1 MIKDLNHIY
10 GGIFESALIQEIN
23 QVGTYREIEAGTEII
38 RTGEYIKSI
47 PLLLSGAIKVIREY
61 DDGEELLLY
70 YVEEGNTC
78 SMSMS
83 CCVEQRKSQIKAVAE
98 LDTLI
103 IMIPIKKME
112 EWLGR
117 YQSWRT
123 FVFSNYQNRIEEV
136 LQSLERVAFE
146 RLDERLEDYLK
157 EKARINS
164 EHSVYQTHKEIAEE
178 LHSSRVVISRL
189 LKKLEQMGSIKL
201 HRNHIELINL

>member
-98 LDTLI
+98 LDILI

>member
-10 GGIFESALIQEIN
+10 GSIFESALIQEIN
-23 QVGTYREIEAGTEII
+23 QVGTYREVEAGTEII

-61 DDGEELLLY
+61 DNGEELLLY

-136 LQSLERVAFE
+136 LESLERVAFE

-157 EKARINS
+157 EKARINN
-164 EHSVYQTHKEIAEE
+164 EHSVFQTHKEIAEE

-189 LKKLEQMGSIKL
+189 LKKLEQMGAIKL

>member
-38 RTGEYIKSI
+38 RTGEYIKSV

-189 LKKLEQMGSIKL
+189 LKKLEQMGRIKL

>member
-38 RTGEYIKSI
+38 RSGEYIKSI

-98 LDTLI
+98 LETLL

-146 RLDERLEDYLK
+146 RLDERLEDYLR

-164 EHSVYQTHKEIAEE
+164 ERSVYQTHKEIAEE

-189 LKKLEQMGSIKL
+189 LKKLEQMGHIKL

>member
-164 EHSVYQTHKEIAEE
+164 EHSVFQTHKEIAEE

>member
-38 RTGEYIKSI
+38 RSGEYIKSI

-98 LDTLI
+98 LETLL

-146 RLDERLEDYLK
+146 RLDERLEDYLR

-164 EHSVYQTHKEIAEE
+164 ELSVYQTHKEIAEE

-189 LKKLEQMGSIKL
+189 LKKLEQMGTIKL

>member
-23 QVGTYREIEAGTEII
+23 QVGTYREIEVGTEII

-136 LQSLERVAFE
+136 LESLERVAFE

-157 EKARINS
+157 EKARINN

-189 LKKLEQMGSIKL
+189 LKKLEQMGRIKL

>member
-10 GGIFESALIQEIN
+10 GGSFESALIQEIN

-164 EHSVYQTHKEIAEE
+164 EHSVFQTHKEIAEE

-189 LKKLEQMGSIKL
+189 LKKLEQMGNIKL

>member
-23 QVGTYREIEAGTEII
+23 QVGTYREVEAGTEII

-98 LDTLI
+98 LETLL
-103 IMIPIKKME
+103 IMIPTKKME

-146 RLDERLEDYLK
+146 RLDERLEDYLR

-164 EHSVYQTHKEIAEE
+164 ERSVYQTHKEIAEE

-189 LKKLEQMGSIKL
+189 LKKLEQMGTIKL

>member
-1 MIKDLNHIY
+1 MIKELTGTY
-10 GGIFESALIQEIN
+10 GEIFESALLHEIN
-23 QVGTYREIEAGTEII
+23 QVGTFREIEAGSEII
-38 RTGEYIKSI
+38 RSGEYIKSI
-47 PLLLSGAIKVIREY
+47 PLLLTGAIKVLREY
-61 DDGEELLLY
+61 DNGEELLLY

-83 CCVEQRKSQIKAVAE
+83 CCVEQRKSHIRAVAE
-98 LDTLI
+98 LDTLL
-103 IMIPIKKME
+103 IMIPVQKME

-136 LQSLERVAFE
+136 LESLEKVAFE

-157 EKARINS
+157 EKSRINS
-164 EHSVYQTHKEIAEE
+164 ENSVYQTHKEIAEE

-189 LKKLEQMGSIKL
+189 LKKLEQVGSIKL
-201 HRNHIELINL
+201 HRNHIEIIDL

>member
-1 MIKDLNHIY
+1 MIKELTTTY
-10 GGIFESALIQEIN
+10 GGIFESALLQEIN
-23 QVGTYREIEAGTEII
+23 QVGTFREIEAGSEII
-38 RTGEYIKSI
+38 RSGEYIKSI
-47 PLLLSGAIKVIREY
+47 PLLLTGAIKVLREY
-61 DDGEELLLY
+61 DNGEELLLY

-83 CCVEQRKSQIKAVAE
+83 CCVEQRKSQICAVAE
-98 LDTLI
+98 LDTLL
-103 IMIPIKKME
+103 IMIPVQKME

-136 LQSLERVAFE
+136 LESLEKVAFE

-157 EKARINS
+157 EKSRINNDN
-164 EHSVYQTHKEIAEE
+164 SVYQTHKEIAEE

-189 LKKLEQMGSIKL
+189 LKKLEKVGSIKL
-201 HRNHIELINL
+201 HRNHIEIIDL

>member
-98 LDTLI
+98 LDILI

-164 EHSVYQTHKEIAEE
+164 EHSVFQTHKEIAEE

>member
-1 MIKDLNHIY
+1 MIKELTGTY
-10 GGIFESALIQEIN
+10 GGIFESALLQEIN
-23 QVGTYREIEAGTEII
+23 QVGTFREIEAGSEII
-38 RTGEYIKSI
+38 RSGEYIKSI
-47 PLLLSGAIKVIREY
+47 PLLLTGAIKVLREY
-61 DDGEELLLY
+61 DNGEELLLY

-83 CCVEQRKSQIKAVAE
+83 CCVEQRKSHIRAVAE
-98 LDTLI
+98 LDTLL
-103 IMIPIKKME
+103 IMIPVQKME

-136 LQSLERVAFE
+136 LESLEKVAFE

-157 EKARINS
+157 EKSRINS
-164 EHSVYQTHKEIAEE
+164 ENSVYQTHKEIAEE

-189 LKKLEQMGSIKL
+189 LKKLEQVGSIKL
-201 HRNHIELINL
+201 HRNHIEIIDL

>member
-98 LDTLI
+98 LETLL

-146 RLDERLEDYLK
+146 RLDERLEDYLR

-164 EHSVYQTHKEIAEE
+164 ERSVYQTHKEIAEE

-189 LKKLEQMGSIKL
+189 LKKLEQMGHIKL

>member
-23 QVGTYREIEAGTEII
+23 QVGTYREIEACTEII

-164 EHSVYQTHKEIAEE
+164 EHSVFQTHKEIAEE

-189 LKKLEQMGSIKL
+189 LKKLEQMGNIKL
-201 HRNHIELINL
+201 HLNHIELINL

>member
-38 RTGEYIKSI
+38 RTGENIKSI

-61 DDGEELLLY
+61 DNGEELLLY

-136 LQSLERVAFE
+136 LESLERVAFE

-157 EKARINS
+157 EKARINN
-164 EHSVYQTHKEIAEE
+164 EHSVFQTHKEIAEE

>member
-1 MIKDLNHIY
+1 MIKELTATY
-10 GGIFESALIQEIN
+10 GEIFESALLQEIN
-23 QVGTYREIEAGTEII
+23 QVGTFREIEAGSEII
-38 RTGEYIKSI
+38 RSGEYIKSI
-47 PLLLSGAIKVIREY
+47 PLLLTGAIKVLREY
-61 DDGEELLLY
+61 DNGEELLLY

-83 CCVEQRKSQIKAVAE
+83 CCVEQRKSHIRAVAE
-98 LDTLI
+98 LDTLL
-103 IMIPIKKME
+103 IMIPVQKME

-136 LQSLERVAFE
+136 LESLEKVAFE

-157 EKARINS
+157 EKSRINS
-164 EHSVYQTHKEIAEE
+164 ENSVYQTHKEIAEE

-189 LKKLEQMGSIKL
+189 LKKLEQVGSIKL
-201 HRNHIELINL
+201 HRNHIEIIDL

>member
-23 QVGTYREIEAGTEII
+23 QVGTYREIEVGTAII
-38 RTGEYIKSI
+38 RTGEYIKSV

>member
-38 RTGEYIKSI
+38 RTGENIKSI

-61 DDGEELLLY
+61 DNGEELLLY

-136 LQSLERVAFE
+136 LESLERAAFE

-157 EKARINS
+157 EKARINN
-164 EHSVYQTHKEIAEE
+164 EHSVFQTHKEIAEE

>member
-1 MIKDLNHIY
+1 MIKELNTTY
-10 GGIFESALIQEIN
+10 GEIFESALLQEIN
-23 QVGTYREIEAGTEII
+23 QVGTFREIEAGSEII
-38 RTGEYIKSI
+38 RSGEYIKSI
-47 PLLLSGAIKVIREY
+47 PLLLTGAIKVLREY
-61 DDGEELLLY
+61 DNGEELLLY

-83 CCVEQRKSQIKAVAE
+83 CCVDQRKSHIRAVAE
-98 LDTLI
+98 LDTLL
-103 IMIPIKKME
+103 IMVPVQKME

-136 LQSLERVAFE
+136 LESLEKVAFE

-157 EKARINS
+157 EKSRINN
-164 EHSVYQTHKEIAEE
+164 ENSVYQTHKEIAEE

-189 LKKLEQMGSIKL
+189 LKKLEQVGSIKL
-201 HRNHIELINL
+201 HRNHIEIIDL

>member
-83 CCVEQRKSQIKAVAE
+83 CCVEQRISQIRAVAE

-103 IMIPIKKME
+103 IMIPVKKME

-117 YQSWRT
+117 YQSWRI

-136 LQSLERVAFE
+136 LESLERVAFE

-164 EHSVYQTHKEIAEE
+164 ERSVYQTHKEIAEE

-201 HRNHIELINL
+201 HHNHIELINL

>member
-98 LDTLI
+98 LETLL

-157 EKARINS
+157 EKARINN

-189 LKKLEQMGSIKL
+189 LKKLEQMGRIKL

>member
-1 MIKDLNHIY
+1 MIKELNTTY
-10 GGIFESALIQEIN
+10 GGIFESALLQEIN
-23 QVGTYREIEAGTEII
+23 QVGTFREIEAGSEII
-38 RTGEYIKSI
+38 RSGEYIKSI
-47 PLLLSGAIKVIREY
+47 PLLLTGAIKVLREY
-61 DDGEELLLY
+61 DNGEELLLY

-83 CCVEQRKSQIKAVAE
+83 CCVEQRKSHIRAVAE
-98 LDTLI
+98 LDTLL
-103 IMIPIKKME
+103 IMIPVQKME

-136 LQSLERVAFE
+136 LESLEKVAFE

-157 EKARINS
+157 EKSRINS
-164 EHSVYQTHKEIAEE
+164 ENSVYQTHKEIAEE

-189 LKKLEQMGSIKL
+189 LKKLEQVGSIKL
-201 HRNHIELINL
+201 HRNHIEIIDL

>member
-1 MIKDLNHIY
+1 MIKDLNHVY

-98 LDTLI
+98 LETLI

-117 YQSWRT
+117 YQGWRT

-189 LKKLEQMGSIKL
+189 LKKLEQIGSIKL

>member
-146 RLDERLEDYLK
+146 RLDERLEDYLR
-157 EKARINS
+157 EKARINN
-164 EHSVYQTHKEIAEE
+164 ENSVYQTHKEIAEE

-189 LKKLEQMGSIKL
+189 LKKLEQVGSIKL
-201 HRNHIELINL
+201 HRNHIQIIDL

>member
-103 IMIPIKKME
+103 IMIQIKKME
-112 EWLGR
+112 EGLGR

-164 EHSVYQTHKEIAEE
+164 EHSVFQTHKEIAEE

-189 LKKLEQMGSIKL
+189 LKKLEQMGNIKL

>member
-23 QVGTYREIEAGTEII
+23 QVGTYREIEAGTAII
-38 RTGEYIKSI
+38 RTGEYIKSV

>member
-1 MIKDLNHIY
+1 MIKELTATY
-10 GGIFESALIQEIN
+10 GEIFESALLQEIN
-23 QVGTYREIEAGTEII
+23 QFGTFREIEAGSEII
-38 RTGEYIKSI
+38 RSGEYIKSI
-47 PLLLSGAIKVIREY
+47 PLLLTGAIKVLREY
-61 DDGEELLLY
+61 DNGEELLLY

-83 CCVEQRKSQIKAVAE
+83 CCVEQRKSHIRAVAE
-98 LDTLI
+98 LDTLL
-103 IMIPIKKME
+103 IMIPVQKME

-136 LQSLERVAFE
+136 LESLEKVAFE

-157 EKARINS
+157 EKSRINS
-164 EHSVYQTHKEIAEE
+164 ENSVYQTHKEIAEE

-189 LKKLEQMGSIKL
+189 LKKLEQVGSIKL
-201 HRNHIELINL
+201 HRNHIEIIDL

>member
-1 MIKDLNHIY
+1 MIKELNTTY

-23 QVGTYREIEAGTEII
+23 QVGTFREIEAGSEII
-38 RTGEYIKSI
+38 RSGEYIKSI
-47 PLLLSGAIKVIREY
+47 PLLLTGAIKVLREY
-61 DDGEELLLY
+61 DNGEELLLY

-83 CCVEQRKSQIKAVAE
+83 CCVEQRKSHIRAVAE
-98 LDTLI
+98 LDTLL
-103 IMIPIKKME
+103 IMIPVQKME

-136 LQSLERVAFE
+136 LESLEKVAFE

-157 EKARINS
+157 EKSRINN
-164 EHSVYQTHKEIAEE
+164 ENSVYQTHKEIAEE

-189 LKKLEQMGSIKL
+189 LKKLEQVGSIKL
-201 HRNHIELINL
+201 HRNHIEIIDL

>member
-38 RTGEYIKSI
+38 RSGEYIKSI

-98 LDTLI
+98 LETLL

-146 RLDERLEDYLK
+146 RLDERLEDYLR

-164 EHSVYQTHKEIAEE
+164 ERSVYQTHKEIAEE

-189 LKKLEQMGSIKL
+189 LKKLEQMGTIKL

>member
-10 GGIFESALIQEIN
+10 GGLFESALIQEIN

-61 DDGEELLLY
+61 DNGEELLLY

-83 CCVEQRKSQIKAVAE
+83 CCVEHRKSQIKAVAE
-98 LDTLI
+98 LNTLI

-112 EWLGR
+112 EWLEG

-123 FVFSNYQNRIEEV
+123 FVYSNYQNRIEEV
-136 LQSLERVAFE
+136 LESLERVALE

-157 EKARINS
+157 EKARINN
-164 EHSVYQTHKEIAEE
+164 EHSVFQTHKEIAEE
-178 LHSSRVVISRL
+178 LHS
-189 LKKLEQMGSIKL
+189 
-201 HRNHIELINL
+201 

>member
-38 RTGEYIKSI
+38 RTGEYIKSV

-98 LDTLI
+98 LETLI

-189 LKKLEQMGSIKL
+189 LKKLEQMGRIKL

>member
-1 MIKDLNHIY
+1 MIKELTRTY
-10 GGIFESALIQEIN
+10 GEIFESALLQEIN
-23 QVGTYREIEAGTEII
+23 QVGTFREIEAGSEII
-38 RTGEYIKSI
+38 RSGEYIKSI
-47 PLLLSGAIKVIREY
+47 PLLLTGAIKVLREY
-61 DDGEELLLY
+61 DNGEELLLY

-83 CCVEQRKSQIKAVAE
+83 CCVEQRKSHIRAVAE
-98 LDTLI
+98 LDTLL
-103 IMIPIKKME
+103 IMIPVQKME

-136 LQSLERVAFE
+136 LESLEKVAFE

-157 EKARINS
+157 EKSRINS
-164 EHSVYQTHKEIAEE
+164 ENSVYQTHKEIAEE

-189 LKKLEQMGSIKL
+189 LKKLEQVGSIKL
-201 HRNHIELINL
+201 HRNHIEIIDL

>member
-1 MIKDLNHIY
+1 MIKALNHIY
-10 GGIFESALIQEIN
+10 EGIFESALIQEIN

-164 EHSVYQTHKEIAEE
+164 EHSVFQTHKEIAEE

-189 LKKLEQMGSIKL
+189 LKKLEQMGNIKL

>member
-1 MIKDLNHIY
+1 MIKDLNHVY

-189 LKKLEQMGSIKL
+189 LKKLEQIGSIKL

>member
-1 MIKDLNHIY
+1 MIKELTATY
-10 GGIFESALIQEIN
+10 GGIFESALLQEIN
-23 QVGTYREIEAGTEII
+23 QVGTFREIEAGSEII
-38 RTGEYIKSI
+38 RSGEYIKSI
-47 PLLLSGAIKVIREY
+47 PLLLTGAIKVLREY
-61 DDGEELLLY
+61 DNGEELLLY

-83 CCVEQRKSQIKAVAE
+83 CCVEQRKSHIRAVAE
-98 LDTLI
+98 LDTLL
-103 IMIPIKKME
+103 IMIPVQKME

-136 LQSLERVAFE
+136 LESLEKVAFE

-157 EKARINS
+157 EKSRINS
-164 EHSVYQTHKEIAEE
+164 ENSVYQTHKEIAEE

-189 LKKLEQMGSIKL
+189 LKKLEQVGSIKL
-201 HRNHIELINL
+201 HRNHIEIIDL

>member
-98 LDTLI
+98 LETLL

-146 RLDERLEDYLK
+146 RLDERLEDYLR

-164 EHSVYQTHKEIAEE
+164 ERSVYQTHKEIAED

-189 LKKLEQMGSIKL
+189 LKKLEQMGHIKL

>member
-10 GGIFESALIQEIN
+10 GGLFESALIQEIN

-61 DDGEELLLY
+61 DNGEELLLY

-83 CCVEQRKSQIKAVAE
+83 CCVEHRKSQIKAVAE
-98 LDTLI
+98 LNTLI

-136 LQSLERVAFE
+136 LESLERVAFE

-157 EKARINS
+157 EKARINN
-164 EHSVYQTHKEIAEE
+164 EHSVFQTHKEIAEE